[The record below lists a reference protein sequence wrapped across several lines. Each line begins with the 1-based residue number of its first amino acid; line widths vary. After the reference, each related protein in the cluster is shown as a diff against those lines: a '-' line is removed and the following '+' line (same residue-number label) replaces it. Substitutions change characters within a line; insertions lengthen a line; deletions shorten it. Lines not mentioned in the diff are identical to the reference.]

1 MYGSHPR
8 LYQLAAP
15 ILLAVAI
22 VGYLAGHRHVAATPT
37 GAHPAGIRI
46 AYGTGVLLE
55 YPSEWRQTPAAAA
68 PAIPGLPII
77 GPLLLA
83 PGGNGAGAGLLSGQ
97 LPATQTTPLPGALMA
112 QLRGLPHTEVM
123 ELFNNTQA
131 YRYSKLNLQGYA
143 LTLQLYSIPSSGNRA
158 TVLACYA
165 SKELSSYLSQC
176 QRIVAGLTLVGNA
189 PTDLAP
195 EAGYAAALDRLI
207 GTLNQARAETR
218 KKMSARATPSALGRL
233 AGELASR
240 FEAAAASLAALQPP
254 PPAGPAQAALT
265 SAILHSQHAY
275 QALAQATEG
284 RGGYAAAQAQ
294 VPAAETGLDTALQ
307 SYALLGYGQA

>member
-1 MYGSHPR
+1 
-8 LYQLAAP
+8 LAAP
-15 ILLAVAI
+15 VLIGIAI
-22 VGYLAGHRHVAATPT
+22 VGYLAGHRHAPATPT

-55 YPSEWRQTPAAAA
+55 YPTGWRQTPAADA
-68 PAIPGLPII
+68 PAIPGLPLI

-83 PGGNGAGAGLLSGQ
+83 PRGNGADAGLLSGQ
-97 LPATQTTPLPGALMA
+97 LPSNQTTPLPSTFMA

-131 YRYSKLNLQGYA
+131 YRYSQIDLHGYA
-143 LTLQLYSIPSSGNRA
+143 LTLQLYSIPSPGSRA

-165 SKELSSYLSQC
+165 SQELAGYLSQC

-189 PTDLAP
+189 PSDLAP
-195 EAGYAAALDRLI
+195 EPGYA
-207 GTLNQARAETR
+207 GTLSHLIRTLDQARVALR
-218 KKMSARATPSALGRL
+218 GKMRAHVAPGTLGRL
-233 AGELASR
+233 ADELSSH

-254 PPAGPAQAALT
+254 IPAGPAQAALT

-275 QALAQATEG
+275 QALAEATQG
-284 RGGYAAAQAQ
+284 QGSYASAQAE
-294 VPAAETGLDTALQ
+294 VSSSERSLDTALQ
-307 SYALLGYGQA
+307 SFALLGYGQA

>member
-1 MYGSHPR
+1 MYGSTPR

-15 ILLAVAI
+15 ILLAVAVI
-22 VGYLAGHRHVAATPT
+22 GYLAGHRHASATPT

-55 YPSEWRQTPAAAA
+55 YPTGWRQTPASDA
-68 PAIPGLPII
+68 PAIPGLPLI

-83 PGGNGAGAGLLSGQ
+83 PGGNGSQAGLLSGQ
-97 LPATQTTPLPGALMA
+97 LPSSQTTPLPGAFMS
-112 QLRGLPHTEVM
+112 QLHGLPRTEVV

-131 YRYSKLNLQGYA
+131 YRYSQIDLQGYA
-143 LTLQLYSIPSSGNRA
+143 LTLQLYSIPSPGSRS

-165 SKELSSYLSQC
+165 SQTLAGYLSQC

-195 EAGYAAALDRLI
+195 EPGYA
-207 GTLNQARAETR
+207 GTLSRLVGTLDQARVSLR
-218 KKMSARATPSALGRL
+218 GKMRAHAAPGTL
-233 AGELASR
+233 AHLADDLASH

-254 PPAGPAQAALT
+254 IPAGLAQAALT

-275 QALAQATEG
+275 QSLARASEGQGSYASAQAEVSSSE
-284 RGGYAAAQAQ
+284 AS
-294 VPAAETGLDTALQ
+294 LDTALQ
-307 SYALLGYGQA
+307 SFALLGYG